1 MSKKIDSIKMDFAA
15 LAERWLVSIA
25 QGLKEST
32 LTHYDYTLH
41 RYILPVFGK
50 LKLSSIDEQRLEH
63 GMLEVIAPQDGSHK
77 PLGASSARE
86 CLTMLR
92 RICKYAA
99 HLRLMRP
106 VEVMIKLPQFE
117 QDQTKPFSTQ
127 EQKTVQSFVLSHPT
141 PRKVGLLLQMQL
153 GLRIGE
159 VCGLQWSDFD
169 LEADV
174 LTIRRTVSRIY
185 CREGHTKVVIQTPK
199 TRSSGRDI
207 PLPKELVALLRQ
219 LRLDFRHLRGLRGDG
234 FVYRVGLLARQRPAL
249 GLFVRNVRAAAQPRD
264 RRVGFILVAEKF
276 LDRLDFLREQV
287 IALLERHVDIRAAL
301 LDLHREA
308 AQPVVNRNISDD
320 GGERRASGYH
330 VRLHSEIV
338 LLRRPQS
345 AARRHNY
352 TTGPA

>member
-1 MSKKIDSIKMDFAA
+1 MSKKIDSVKMDFAA

-219 LRLDFRHLRGLRGDG
+219 LRGEADSKTWFLSG
-234 FVYRVGLLARQRPAL
+234 
-249 GLFVRNVRAAAQPRD
+249 N
-264 RRVGFILVAEKF
+264 AEKTVEP
-276 LDRLDFLREQV
+276 RCYRKSIQIYLRQASVREV
-287 IALLERHVDIRAAL
+287 HPHVLRHTFATTCLQAGCDIKTL
-301 LDLHREA
+301 
-308 AQPVVNRNISDD
+308 
-320 GGERRASGYH
+320 
-330 VRLHSEIV
+330 SEI
-338 LLRRPQS
+338 LGHADPTITLRRYVHS
-345 AARRHNY
+345 DLDTKRRELEHVFSVSW
-352 TTGPA
+352 TKEKLPVCSKTVEQKAHRRL